1 MSRIPFTEK
10 QAHDLALIWTK
21 TKWEKEFPKITKD
34 ADELA
39 CMDELFEIYRD
50 AFSYFYGISEDDTAL
65 DSEEI

>member
-1 MSRIPFTEK
+1 MGKRVSEIP
-10 QAHDLALIWTK
+10 
-21 TKWEKEFPKITKD
+21 KD

-50 AFSYFYGISEDDTAL
+50 AFSYFYGISEDDAAL